1 MRYGLLLVAA
11 LLVAPSVALSQ
22 TTNCSR
28 DVLGNMECVTK
39 PPQSTTERAREC
51 ETGGVGATIL
61 YGCSPAEIRFAKESK
76 AIRERIGAL
85 IADGK
90 CEDAKA
96 IPLRVGDFD
105 LAERVQKIC
114 VPKP

>member
-1 MRYGLLLVAA
+1 MMRFLLVVTALAA
-11 LLVAPSVALSQ
+11 PVVATAQ

-28 DVLGNMECVTK
+28 DVLGNLECVTK
-39 PPQSTTERAREC
+39 PPQSSVERAREC

-76 AIRERIGAL
+76 TIREKIGAL

-90 CEDAKA
+90 CEEAKA